1 MRIART
7 RTTQFVCYLALLF
20 TARFPAAAQNHFT
33 DADADG
39 VKAFLHDNF
48 LQTKACM
55 VIGLADQR
63 GTRIFSAGKLDN
75 GTDRDV
81 NGDTVFFIGS
91 VSKTF
96 TALLLQDAV
105 ERGEMKLDDPVTKYL
120 PTSIKMPTH
129 GGKEITLL
137 DLATHAA
144 GFPGNPDNMTGATV
158 KEQYETYTIEKMYA
172 FLSGY
177 TLTRDPGTEFE
188 YSNVGMAL
196 LGHVIAVKAGMNFE
210 SLVVNR
216 ICRPLHMDS
225 TCITLSPELRTRLAM
240 GHDDSGKPSP
250 PWKLQA
256 YSPAGDV
263 HSTAN
268 DLLKYVSAH
277 AGLAP
282 STLTPLMKE
291 THVVRFKDSRG
302 LSDVPGFGFFGRT
315 AMDWVDRGAYQPPGM
330 ELLGHAGGA
339 GSYHAWVGF
348 DKKQSRGVVVLTTA
362 NDVSSEAIGWTLL
375 QRLPLK
381 RENATEFAKEIVGLG
396 FAFGVDNK
404 THTLLVT
411 RVYPQSPA
419 SQVGLSAGLIIQKI
433 ENVPTAGKTVAEC
446 AVLLRANG
454 SPKVRLELVNP
465 ERKQTNTVELTRG
478 VGRIRG
484 KPGAKIRLEL
494 FDPKLNATNLVELTR
509 RRIQM

>member
-1 MRIART
+1 MNIN
-7 RTTQFVCYLALLF
+7 TTIRFLFCAALLI
-20 TARFPAAAQNHFT
+20 AAQFPAAAHNSFT
-33 DADADG
+33 DAEADG
-39 VKAFLHDNF
+39 IKAFLRDNF
-48 LQTKACM
+48 RQTNACM

-63 GTRIFSAGKLDN
+63 GNRIFGAGKLDY

-96 TALLLQDAV
+96 TTLSLQDAV
-105 ERGEMKLDDPVTKYL
+105 ERGEMKLDDPVAKYL
-120 PTSIKMPTH
+120 PTSITMPAH

-144 GFPGNPDNMTGATV
+144 GFPGDPDNVTGANG
-158 KEQYETYTIEKMYA
+158 KEQYETYTVEKMYA

-177 TLTRDPGTEFE
+177 TLSRDPGTEFE

-196 LGHVIAVKAGMNFE
+196 LGHVIALGAGTNFE

-225 TCITLSPELRTRLAM
+225 TYIALTPELKARLAM
-240 GHDDSGKPSP
+240 GHDSGKPSP

-256 YSPAGDV
+256 YSPAGGI

-282 STLTPLMKE
+282 SRLASLMEK

-302 LSDVPGFGFFGRT
+302 LSGVPGFGVFGRT
-315 AMDWVDRGAYQPPGM
+315 AMDWVDRAAYQPSGM
-330 ELLGHAGGA
+330 QLLAHAGGA

-348 DKKQSRGVVVLTTA
+348 DKRQSRGVVVLTTA

-381 RENATEFAKEIVGLG
+381 RENANEFAREIVGLG
-396 FAFGVDNK
+396 FAFD
-404 THTLLVT
+404 LD
-411 RVYPQSPA
+411 
-419 SQVGLSAGLIIQKI
+419 
-433 ENVPTAGKTVAEC
+433 
-446 AVLLRANG
+446 
-454 SPKVRLELVNP
+454 
-465 ERKQTNTVELTRG
+465 KQTQTLRVTK
-478 VGRIRG
+478 V
-484 KPGAKIRLEL
+484 
-494 FDPKLNATNLVELTR
+494 FLN
-509 RRIQM
+509 

>member
-1 MRIART
+1 MRLN
-7 RTTQFVCYLALLF
+7 TQKKPGRCLSSVKCACALFPFVLLC
-20 TARFPAAAQNHFT
+20 T
-33 DADADG
+33 
-39 VKAFLHDNF
+39 
-48 LQTKACM
+48 
-55 VIGLADQR
+55 GLASL
-63 GTRIFSAGKLDN
+63 GAEAKLDPN
-75 GTDRDV
+75 SILSFVFPDLPDTLMTKSSGEKQSARMSAELPENHSRKGQFPLFIFLTGGGGGHGEAKPSARELVGHRDFICV
-81 NGDTVFFIGS
+81 NLPQFKRDLNTTEPFRGLSISPDDFDLISRAYQTM
-91 VSKTF
+91 
-96 TALLLQDAV
+96 LQ
-105 ERGEMKLDDPVTKYL
+105 K
-120 PTSIKMPTH
+120 
-129 GGKEITLL
+129 
-137 DLATHAA
+137 
-144 GFPGNPDNMTGATV
+144 
-158 KEQYETYTIEKMYA
+158 
-172 FLSGY
+172 
-177 TLTRDPGTEFE
+177 FE
-188 YSNVGMAL
+188 YLNVGMAL
-196 LGHVIAVKAGMNFE
+196 LGHVIALKAGTHFE
-210 SLVVNR
+210 SLVANR

-225 TCITLSPELRTRLAM
+225 TCIALTPELKVRLAM

-256 YSPAGDV
+256 YSPAGGV

-282 STLTPLMKE
+282 SSLTPLMKE

-302 LSDVPGFGFFGRT
+302 LSGVPGFGVFGRT

-381 RENATEFAKEIVGLG
+381 RESANEFAKEIVGLG
-396 FAFGVDNK
+396 FAFDLDNK
-404 THTLLVT
+404 THTILVT

-419 SQVGLSAGLIIQKI
+419 SQAGLSAGLIIQKI

-454 SPKVRLELVNP
+454 SPKVRLELVNQ
-465 ERKQTNTVELTRG
+465 ERKETNTVELTRG
-478 VGRIRG
+478 
-484 KPGAKIRLEL
+484 K
-494 FDPKLNATNLVELTR
+494 FLTSG
-509 RRIQM
+509 

>member
-1 MRIART
+1 MTITSRLFCVT
-7 RTTQFVCYLALLF
+7 GVLFVVQLA
-20 TARFPAAAQNHFT
+20 AAAQNGFT
-33 DADADG
+33 DAEADG
-39 VKAFLHDNF
+39 IRAFLHDNF
-48 LQTKACM
+48 RQTNACM
-55 VIGLADQR
+55 VIGFADQR
-63 GTRIFSAGKLDN
+63 GNRIFSAGKLDN
-75 GTDRDV
+75 GTGHDV

-105 ERGEMKLDDPVTKYL
+105 ERGEMKLDDPVAKYL
-120 PTSIKMPTH
+120 PPSIKMPTR

-158 KEQYETYTIEKMYA
+158 KDQYETYTVEKMYA

-177 TLTRDPGTEFE
+177 TLSRDPGTEFE

-196 LGHVIAVKAGMNFE
+196 LGHVIALKAGTDFE
-210 SLVVNR
+210 SPIVNR

-225 TCITLSPELRTRLAM
+225 TCITLTTDMKARLAI
-240 GHDDSGKPSP
+240 GHGDSGKPSP

-256 YSPAGDV
+256 YSPAGDI

-282 STLTPLMKE
+282 SRLVSLMEK

-302 LSDVPGFGFFGRT
+302 LSGMPGFGVFGRT

-348 DKKQSRGVVVLTTA
+348 DKKQRRGVVVLTTA

-396 FAFGVDNK
+396 FAFDLDKK
-404 THTLLVT
+404 TQALLVT
-411 RVYPQSPA
+411 KVYPQSPA
-419 SQVGLSAGLIIQKI
+419 SQAGLSAGLIIQKI

-465 ERKQTNTVELTRG
+465 EQKETNTVELTRG
-478 VGRIRG
+478 
-484 KPGAKIRLEL
+484 K
-494 FDPKLNATNLVELTR
+494 FLTS
-509 RRIQM
+509 

>member
-1 MRIART
+1 MNIN
-7 RTTQFVCYLALLF
+7 TTIRFLCCAALLI
-20 TARFPAAAQNHFT
+20 AAQFPATAQNSFS
-33 DADADG
+33 DSEADG
-39 VKAFLHDNF
+39 IRGFLRDNF
-48 LQTKACM
+48 RQTNACM

-63 GTRIFSAGKLDN
+63 GNRIFGAGKLDN

-105 ERGEMKLDDPVTKYL
+105 ERGEMKLDDPVAKYL

-144 GFPGNPDNMTGATV
+144 GFPGNPDNMTGPAV
-158 KEQYETYTIEKMYA
+158 KEQYETYTVEKMYA
-172 FLSGY
+172 FVSGY
-177 TLTRDPGTEFE
+177 TLSRDPGTEFE

-196 LGHVIAVKAGMNFE
+196 LGHVIALRAGTNFE

-225 TCITLSPELRTRLAM
+225 TCIALTPELKVRLAM

-256 YSPAGDV
+256 YSPAGGV

-282 STLTPLMKE
+282 SSLTPLMEK

-302 LSDVPGFGFFGRT
+302 LSSMPGFGVFGRT
-315 AMDWVDRGAYQPPGM
+315 GMDWVDRGAYQPPGM

-348 DKKQSRGVVVLTTA
+348 DKKQRRGVVVLTTA
-362 NDVSSEAIGWTLL
+362 NDVSAEAIGWTLL

-381 RENATEFAKEIVGLG
+381 RDNANEFAKEIVGLG
-396 FAFGVDNK
+396 FAFDLDKK
-404 THTLLVT
+404 TQTLRIT
-411 RVYPQSPA
+411 KVYPKSSAGQA
-419 SQVGLSAGLIIQKI
+419 GLSSGLIIQKI
-433 ENVPTAGKTVAEC
+433 NDVPTAGKSSGEC
-446 AVLLRANG
+446 FGLLRANG

-465 ERKQTNTVELTRG
+465 ERKETNTVELTRG
-478 VGRIRG
+478 
-484 KPGAKIRLEL
+484 K
-494 FDPKLNATNLVELTR
+494 FLTSG
-509 RRIQM
+509 

>member
-1 MRIART
+1 MTIASRLLCVT
-7 RTTQFVCYLALLF
+7 GVLFVVQLA
-20 TARFPAAAQNHFT
+20 ASAQNNFT
-33 DADADG
+33 DAEADG
-39 VKAFLHDNF
+39 IKAFLHDNF
-48 LQTKACM
+48 RQTNACM

-63 GTRIFSAGKLDN
+63 GNRIFSAGKLDN

-105 ERGEMKLDDPVTKYL
+105 ERGEMKLDDPVAKYL

-144 GFPGNPDNMTGATV
+144 GFPADPDNMTGATV
-158 KEQYETYTIEKMYA
+158 KEQYETYTVEKMYA

-177 TLTRDPGTEFE
+177 TLSHDPGTEFE

-196 LGHVIAVKAGMNFE
+196 LGHVIALKAGTNFE

-225 TCITLSPELRTRLAM
+225 TCIALTPELKVRLAM

-256 YSPAGDV
+256 YSPAGGV

-282 STLTPLMKE
+282 SSLTPLMEK

-302 LSDVPGFGFFGRT
+302 LSSMPGFGVFGRT
-315 AMDWVDRGAYQPPGM
+315 GMDWVDRGAYQPPGM

-348 DKKQSRGVVVLTTA
+348 DKRQSRGVVVLTTA
-362 NDVSSEAIGWTLL
+362 NDVSAEAIGWTLL

-381 RENATEFAKEIVGLG
+381 RDNANEFAKEIVGLG
-396 FAFGVDNK
+396 FAFDLDKK
-404 THTLLVT
+404 THTLRIT
-411 RVYPQSPA
+411 KVYPKSSAGQA
-419 SQVGLSAGLIIQKI
+419 GLSSGLIIQKI
-433 ENVPTAGKTVAEC
+433 NDVPTAGKSTAEC
-446 AVLLRANG
+446 FRLLRANG
-454 SPKVRLELVNP
+454 SPKVRLELVNR
-465 ERKQTNTVELTRG
+465 ERKETNTVELTRG
-478 VGRIRG
+478 
-484 KPGAKIRLEL
+484 K
-494 FDPKLNATNLVELTR
+494 FLTSSNGSPPAER
-509 RRIQM
+509 YE